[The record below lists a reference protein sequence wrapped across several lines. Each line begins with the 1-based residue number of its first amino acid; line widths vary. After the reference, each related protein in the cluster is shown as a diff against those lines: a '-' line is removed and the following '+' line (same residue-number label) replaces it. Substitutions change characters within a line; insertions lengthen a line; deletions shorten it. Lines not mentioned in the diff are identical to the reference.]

1 MPATAKRD
9 YYEILGVSK
18 NASDAELKSAY
29 RKLALKYHPDRNP
42 GDSSA
47 EESFK
52 EAAEAYSVLSDEDKR
67 QRYDSFGHAGL
78 GGSVGFDPSSFRD
91 FGDIFGDIFGFGDL
105 FGGRRSGPRRGAD
118 LRYNLDLTFEQALFG
133 SETQIKIPRSESCST
148 CKGSGA
154 APGTAPTTCGT
165 CGGTGQVTFQ
175 QGFFSVARTCGRCG
189 GTGRTI
195 KDACPACRGQGRVT
209 VDRTLQVKIPAG
221 VDSGSQLR
229 ISGEGE
235 SGSSGAP
242 SGDLYVFIRVAEHPF
257 FQRDG
262 ENLFCEMPLTIAQ
275 ASLGTSLRVP
285 TPDGEDAKVT
295 VPEGTQTGAAFRVKG
310 KGVPRLGG
318 KGRGD
323 LHVTV
328 RVLTPTRL
336 TSEQRRLLE
345 QLDRSLPLPKAA
357 DPKRSFIDWMK
368 DVLG

>member
-9 YYEILGVSK
+9 YYEVLNVSRE
-18 NASDAELKSAY
+18 ASDAEIKSAY
-29 RKLALKYHPDRNP
+29 RKLALKFHPDRNP
-42 GDSSA
+42 GDQTA
-47 EESFK
+47 EDSFK
-52 EAAEAYSVLSDEDKR
+52 EAAEAYAVLSDEEKR
-67 QRYDSFGHAGL
+67 HRYDTLGHAGM
-78 GGSVGFDPSSFRD
+78 GGSPGFDPSSFRD

-105 FGGRRSGPRRGAD
+105 FGRRGGPRRGAD
-118 LRYNLDLTFEQALFG
+118 LRYNLDLSFEHALFG
-133 SETQIKIPRSESCST
+133 TETQIRIPRSEDCVT
-148 CKGSGA
+148 CDGSGA
-154 APGTAPTTCGT
+154 APGTKPTTCTT

-195 KDACPACRGQGRVT
+195 KDACTTCRGQGRVS
-209 VDRTLQVKIPAG
+209 VERTLQVKIPAG
-221 VDSGSQLR
+221 VDSGSTLR

-235 SGSSGAP
+235 AGSTGAP
-242 SGDLYVFIRVAEHPF
+242 AGDLYVAIRVAEHPF

-275 ASLGTSLRVP
+275 AALGVTLRVP
-285 TPDGEDAKVT
+285 TPDGEESKVS
-295 VPEGTQTGAAFRVKG
+295 VPEGTQTGASFRVKG

-328 RVLTPTRL
+328 RVLTPTKL
-336 TSEQRRLLE
+336 SSEQRRLLE
-345 QLDRSLPLPKAA
+345 QLDQSLPSPKPA

-368 DVLG
+368 DQL